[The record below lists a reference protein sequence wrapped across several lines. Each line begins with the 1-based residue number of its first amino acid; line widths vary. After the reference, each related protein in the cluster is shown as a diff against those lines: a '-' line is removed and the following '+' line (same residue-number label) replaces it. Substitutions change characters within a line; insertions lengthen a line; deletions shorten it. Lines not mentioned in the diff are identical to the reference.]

1 MYLTMK
7 NQFNRRDFL
16 KLAGLLPL
24 SLITPSVFRTLGT
37 QPSLQSKPK
46 NVIVV
51 IFDAFSAHDIS
62 LYGYARQTTPTI
74 DRLAKRSVVYHN
86 HFAAGNF
93 TTPGTA
99 SLLTGVLPWTHRAL
113 NLNSKVADPYVTKSI
128 FSAFNDYYRIAYSH
142 NGFANTF
149 LKQFQNDLDELIPR
163 ESLYLESYD
172 AIISTLFKNDDDIA
186 SVSWVRNMKVNE
198 EGSAY
203 SLFLSH
209 LYESLQERKV
219 ESLKP
224 LFPRGLP
231 TTGLVNP
238 YLLETAVD
246 AIGRRLSEIPQP
258 FVGYF
263 HFMPPHHPYR
273 TSREF
278 FNAFKGDGFKQVEKP
293 IDVLAD
299 KISGEQPRRRTEYD
313 EFILYC
319 DREFGRF
326 HNYLE
331 SSGLLEDTWLVL
343 TSDHG
348 EMFER
353 GISGHGSK
361 VLYQPVVRIPLLIF
375 EPGRQVGTDIHEYTS
390 AVDVLPTLAHLTGQ
404 PTPSWTEGV
413 VLPPYATP
421 NPNRN
426 VYAVQAIDN
435 AQYASLTQASTVLV
449 KEDYKL
455 HYYFGYPE
463 APEGELARLFDIKSD
478 PEELVD
484 LYPTKK
490 ELARELLDEL
500 KSKLVEVNKPYL

>member
-1 MYLTMK
+1 M
-7 NQFNRRDFL
+7 NNRFSRRDFL
-16 KLAGLLPL
+16 KLAGLLPASLLAPRL
-24 SLITPSVFRTLGT
+24 SRMLDAPALA
-37 QPSLQSKPK
+37 QEKPK
-46 NVIVV
+46 NVLVLV
-51 IFDAFSAHDIS
+51 FDAFSAYDIS
-62 LYGYARQTTPTI
+62 LYGYARQTTPNI
-74 DRLAKRSVVYHN
+74 DRLAKQAVVYHN

-113 NLNSKVADPYVTKSI
+113 NLNGRIADPYVTKSM
-128 FSAFNDYYRIAYSH
+128 FSAFKDYYRIAYSH

-149 LKQFQNDLDELIPR
+149 LKQFHNDLDELIPR

-172 AIISTLFKNDDDIA
+172 SFISTLFKNDDDIA
-186 SVSWVRNMKVNE
+186 SVSWVRSMKVNE

-209 LYESLQERKV
+209 LYESLQERKI

-246 AIGRRLSEIPQP
+246 AISRRLSEIPQP
-258 FVGYF
+258 FAGYF

-278 FNAFKGDGFKQVEKP
+278 FNVFKRDGFKPVEKP
-293 IDVLAD
+293 VDVLAD
-299 KISGEQPRRRTEYD
+299 KISREQPRRRTEYD

-319 DREFGRF
+319 DREFGRLY
-326 HNYLE
+326 NYLE
-331 SSGLLEDTWLVL
+331 SSGLLENTWVVL

-361 VLYQPVVRIPLLIF
+361 VLYQPVVRIPLIIF
-375 EPGRQVGTDIHEYTS
+375 EPGRKVGADVHEYTS
-390 AVDVLPTLAHLTGQ
+390 AVDVLPTLAHLAGQ
-404 PTPSWTEGV
+404 RTPDWTEGV
-413 VLPPYATP
+413 VLPPYAATT
-421 NPNRN
+421 PNRN
-426 VYAVQAIDN
+426 VYVIQAIDN

-463 APEGELARLFDIKSD
+463 TTEGELVKLFDIKSD
-478 PEELVD
+478 PEELMD
-484 LYPTKK
+484 LYPSKK
-490 ELARELLDEL
+490 GVASELLNEL
-500 KSKLVEVNKPYL
+500 KDKLAEVNKPYL

>member
-1 MYLTMK
+1 M
-7 NQFNRRDFL
+7 NNRFSRRDFL
-16 KLAGLLPL
+16 KLAGLLPASLLAPRL
-24 SLITPSVFRTLGT
+24 SRMLDAPALA
-37 QPSLQSKPK
+37 QEKPK
-46 NVIVV
+46 NVLVLV
-51 IFDAFSAHDIS
+51 FDAFSAYDIS
-62 LYGYARQTTPTI
+62 LYGYARQTTPNI
-74 DRLAKRSVVYHN
+74 DRLAKQAVVYHN

-113 NLNSKVADPYVTKSI
+113 NLNGRIADPYVTKSM
-128 FSAFNDYYRIAYSH
+128 FSAFKDYYRIAYSH

-149 LKQFQNDLDELIPR
+149 LKQFHNDLDELIPR

-172 AIISTLFKNDDDIA
+172 SFISTLFKNDDDIA
-186 SVSWVRNMKVNE
+186 SVSWVRSMKVNE

-209 LYESLQERKV
+209 LYESLQERKI

-246 AIGRRLSEIPQP
+246 AISRRLSEIPQP
-258 FVGYF
+258 FAGYF

-278 FNAFKGDGFKQVEKP
+278 FNVFKRDGFKPVEKP
-293 IDVLAD
+293 VDVLAD
-299 KISGEQPRRRTEYD
+299 KISREQPRRRTEYD

-319 DREFGRF
+319 DREFARF
-326 HNYLE
+326 YNHLE
-331 SSGLLEDTWLVL
+331 SSGLLENTWVVL

-361 VLYQPVVRIPLLIF
+361 VLYQPVVRIPLMIL
-375 EPGRQVGTDIHEYTS
+375 EPGRQVRADVHEYTS
-390 AVDVLPTLAHLTGQ
+390 AVDVLPTLTHLAGQ
-404 PTPSWTEGV
+404 RTPGWTEGV
-413 VLPPYATP
+413 VLPPYATTT
-421 NPNRN
+421 PNRN
-426 VYAVQAIDN
+426 VYVVQAIDN

-463 APEGELARLFDIKSD
+463 TTEGELVKLFDIKSD
-478 PEELVD
+478 PEELMD
-484 LYPTKK
+484 LYPSKK
-490 ELARELLDEL
+490 GVASELLNEL
-500 KSKLVEVNKPYL
+500 KDKLAEVNKPYL

>member
-1 MYLTMK
+1 MK
-7 NQFNRRDFL
+7 NRFNRRDFL

-24 SLITPSVFRTLGT
+24 SFTAPHLLQAFNT
-37 QPSLQSKPK
+37 QPSLQGKSK
-46 NVIVV
+46 NVLVI
-51 IFDAFSAHDIS
+51 IFDALSAYDIS
-62 LYGYARQTTPTI
+62 LYGYQRQTTPNI
-74 DRLAKRSVVYHN
+74 DRLAKRAVVYHN

-113 NLNSKVADPYVTKSI
+113 NLNGEVAEPYVTKNV
-128 FSAFNDYYRIAYSH
+128 FSAFKDYYRIAYTH

-149 LKQFQNDLDELIPR
+149 LKQFDHDLDELIPR

-172 AIISTLFKNDDDIA
+172 ALISTLFKNDDDIA

-209 LYESLQERKV
+209 LYESLQERKI

-246 AIGRRLSEIPQP
+246 AICRRLSEIPQP
-258 FVGYF
+258 FIGYF

-278 FNAFKGDGFKQVEKP
+278 FNTFNGDGFKPVEKP

-299 KISGEQPRRRTEYD
+299 KISTEQLRRRTEYD

-319 DREFGRF
+319 DREFGRLY
-326 HNYLE
+326 NYLE
-331 SSGLLEDTWLVL
+331 ASGLLENTWVVL

-353 GISGHGSK
+353 GISGHGSR
-361 VLYQPVVRIPLLIF
+361 VLYQPVVRIPLMIF
-375 EPGRQVGTDIHEYTS
+375 EPGRQMGADVYEYTS

-404 PTPSWTEGV
+404 ETPGWTEGV
-413 VLPPYATP
+413 VLPPYATIP
-421 NPNRN
+421 PNRN
-426 VYAVQAIDN
+426 VYVVQAIDN
-435 AQYASLTQASTVLV
+435 AQDAALTQASTVLV
-449 KEDYKL
+449 KENYKL

-463 APEGELARLFDIKSD
+463 APEGELVKLFDIKSD

-484 LYPTKK
+484 LYPSKNGV
-490 ELARELLDEL
+490 AMELLNEL
-500 KSKLVEVNKPYL
+500 KGKLTEVNKPYL

>member
-1 MYLTMK
+1 M
-7 NQFNRRDFL
+7 NIRFNRRDFL
-16 KLAGLLPL
+16 KLAGLLSASLFTPQL
-24 SLITPSVFRTLGT
+24 SQLLDTSTRAQG
-37 QPSLQSKPK
+37 KPK
-46 NVIVV
+46 NVIVL
-51 IFDAFSAHDIS
+51 IFDAFSAYDIS

-74 DRLAKRSVVYHN
+74 DRLAKRAVVYHN

-113 NLNSKVADPYVTKSI
+113 NLNGKVADSYIDKSI
-128 FSAFNDYYRIAYSH
+128 FSAFHDYYRIAYSH

-149 LKQFQNDLDELIPR
+149 LKQFSNDLDELIPR

-172 AIISTLFKNDDDIA
+172 ALISALFKNDDDIA
-186 SVSWVRNMKVNE
+186 SVSWVRNMKVNQ

-209 LYESLQERKV
+209 LYESLQERKI

-224 LFPRGLP
+224 RFPRGLP

-246 AIGRRLSEIPQP
+246 AIGRRLSEIPEP
-258 FVGYF
+258 FIGYF

-278 FNAFKGDGFKQVEKP
+278 FNTFKGDGFKPVEKP
-293 IDVLAD
+293 IDVLAE
-299 KISGEQPRRRTEYD
+299 KISVEQPRRRTEYD

-326 HNYLE
+326 YNYLE

-361 VLYQPVVRIPLLIF
+361 VLYQPVVRIPLMIF

-413 VLPPYATP
+413 VLPPYAITTP

-426 VYAVQAIDN
+426 VYSVQAIDN
-435 AQYASLTQASTVLV
+435 APDTALTQASTILV

-463 APEGELARLFDIKSD
+463 VPEGDLVKLFDVKSD

-500 KSKLVEVNKPYL
+500 KSKLAEVNKLYL